1 LKVLDIKI
9 TTETS
14 LINNIYENA
23 AELIITEVKFTKKFL
38 HAVGEN
44 CHGKKWLKIKV
55 YIVNHTGNVHDKQSL
70 MIIISSRNR
79 MKTWIRMFKDYD
91 KNIVFSDGLMHILNI
106 YLRRKGETAENNN
119 SAWKIALPT
128 SQGFTGFL

>member
-1 LKVLDIKI
+1 
-9 TTETS
+9 
-14 LINNIYENA
+14 
-23 AELIITEVKFTKKFL
+23 
-38 HAVGEN
+38 
-44 CHGKKWLKIKV
+44 
-55 YIVNHTGNVHDKQSL
+55 
-70 MIIISSRNR
+70 
-79 MKTWIRMFKDYD
+79 MFKDYD

>member
-1 LKVLDIKI
+1 M
-9 TTETS
+9 
-14 LINNIYENA
+14 
-23 AELIITEVKFTKKFL
+23 
-38 HAVGEN
+38 
-44 CHGKKWLKIKV
+44 
-55 YIVNHTGNVHDKQSL
+55 NVHDKQSL